1 MDQQTA
7 GELQYRQYGLTGIR
21 GEAQAGYPTVFD
33 HGLPTMLAT
42 AGEWN
47 RRIIQ
52 TMLALAR
59 YTEDSTLVK
68 RAGDPAILE
77 WKTPRWTHVWRRAGL
92 RLRRA
97 GQSWPSWSRSLL
109 LST

>member
-7 GELQYRQYGLTGIR
+7 GELQYHQYGLTGIR
-21 GEAQAGYPTVFD
+21 GEAQPLPNVFD

-42 AGEWN
+42 VGEWN

-59 YTEDSTLVK
+59 YTEDSTLK
-68 RAGDPAILE
+68 RAGDPALE
-77 WKTPRWTHVWRRAGL
+77 WKNTQVDACLVAAGK
-92 RLRRA
+92 
-97 GQSWPSWSRSLL
+97 
-109 LST
+109 